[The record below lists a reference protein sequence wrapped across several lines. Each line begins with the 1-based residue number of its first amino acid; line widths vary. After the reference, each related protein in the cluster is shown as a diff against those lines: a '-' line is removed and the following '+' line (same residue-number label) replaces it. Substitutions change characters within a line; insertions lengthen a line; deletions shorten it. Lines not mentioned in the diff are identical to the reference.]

1 MPDKNTLR
9 THPSDTVRGRTR
21 FHIGFGK
28 AFLLEMIHQHGAQGV
43 LNGWTETDE
52 EAIRAIEADPR
63 EVFTSCDHVDE
74 TGRCLGHPLKGR
86 TP

>member
-1 MPDKNTLR
+1 MPDKTR

-28 AFLLEMIHQHGAQGV
+28 AFLLDMICQRGTRGI
-43 LNGWTETDE
+43 LDGWTGTE
-52 EAIRAIEADPR
+52 EEVLCAIEADQR

-74 TGRCLGHPLKGR
+74 TGRCLGHPPKKR